1 MLTKNER
8 LQIGW
13 QILEKLVPSA
23 PLRKSDPLSD
33 GYSMETAGLATDT
46 SLTPTPGVLSPLPYL
61 REIINQLR
69 PLPPYNALLGVCE
82 DGLPFLFDL
91 SDPSPGSILIT
102 GEAGSGK
109 SRLLRGMLASASAM
123 NRADQVAFNLIC
135 TDFGLFSDINR
146 SPHCINSVSTYDRAS
161 SELVVDLAKIAEQR
175 KSARQRGPI
184 IMLAIDDLATLLNYN
199 EFELFSHLKWLV
211 KHGPD
216 SGIWPIAT
224 LKAGRL
230 NKYGKRLLNEFGTH
244 LVGSPQQRALP
255 YSTGGGYLTSG
266 ATGHFE
272 TYVNGQTVR
281 FWPTNTG

>member
-13 QILEKLVPSA
+13 EILEKLVPLA
-23 PLRKSDPLSD
+23 PHRERGPFSG
-33 GYSMETAGLATDT
+33 GYPAEALDNPVET
-46 SLTPTPGVLSPLPYL
+46 SLTPPPGIFGSLPSI

-91 SDPSPGSILIT
+91 SDPSSGSILIT
-102 GEAGSGK
+102 GDTGTGK
-109 SRLLRGMLASASAM
+109 SRLLRGILASASTM

-135 TDFGLFSDINR
+135 QDFALFSDICR
-146 SPHCINSVSTYDRAS
+146 SSHCINSVSTYDRAS
-161 SELVVDLAKIAEQR
+161 SELVIDLAKIAEQR
-175 KSARQRGPI
+175 KSGRQRGPI
-184 IMLAIDDLATLLNYN
+184 IILAIDDLATLLSYN

-216 SGIWPIAT
+216 SGIWPLAT
-224 LKAGRL
+224 LKTGRL
-230 NKYGKRLLNEFGTH
+230 NKYGKRLLNEFGTN
-244 LVGSPQQRALP
+244 LVGSHQPMALP
-255 YSTGGGYLTSG
+255 SSTGGALPGSG
-266 ATGHFE
+266 NTRQFE

-281 FWPTNTG
+281 FWTTNMG